1 MTYSVLAYSL
11 ISICYHRYGKW
22 ATTEYALEK
31 CKESYGMNN
40 AIGYP
45 HEERTACR
53 PTYRV
58 SGIHKD
64 LTDAG
69 AFMGFHAGWE
79 QPDWYALPGEAAEYK
94 PSFYRLVNQKRCVSS
109 KVIFL
114 SKSSHFN
121 LLLLVVNL
129 SFLERTTT
137 RR

>member
-1 MTYSVLAYSL
+1 MFYLDHSVATHSI
-11 ISICYHRYGKW
+11 ISVCYHRYGKW

-94 PSFYRLVNQKRCVSS
+94 PSFYRLVNQRRCD
-109 KVIFL
+109 IF
-114 SKSSHFN
+114 
-121 LLLLVVNL
+121 
-129 SFLERTTT
+129 E
-137 RR
+137 

>member
-1 MTYSVLAYSL
+1 
-11 ISICYHRYGKW
+11 
-22 ATTEYALEK
+22 
-31 CKESYGMNN
+31 MNN

-109 KVIFL
+109 KVLVLI
-114 SKSSHFN
+114 KSSHFN
-121 LLLLVVNL
+121 LLSLVVNL
-129 SFLERTTT
+129 SFLEPTTT